1 LPHADYSIK
10 TKVMTENFKRGLT
23 AAAAVAVIAASVFWI
38 YHTQTSD
45 RKQNVALHTH
55 IGEVLAEQTAALAG
69 TKAKIVTLS
78 IETKEWPELKT
89 QIAAF
94 KVRLKKLGNYE
105 VREYEMDTKDQP
117 KYGVGSGLSGRRYV
131 RTVNKNKTA
140 NIFVSFI
147 GAPHM
152 TKEDVAELE
161 IKPKLVVEARAID
174 NLSKLFQLQLLD
186 VAVVSRFQFPSPG
199 PEKPTTTEQ
208 WFTKRYQI
216 VTATNAGVLPK
227 PEPD

>member
-1 LPHADYSIK
+1 
-10 TKVMTENFKRGLT
+10 MTDNFKRGLT
-23 AAAAVAVIAASVFWI
+23 AVAAVAVIAASAFWI
-38 YHTQTSD
+38 YHEQTSD

-69 TKAKIVTLS
+69 KKARVVTLS

-94 KVRLKKLGNYE
+94 KAQLKKLGDYE

-140 NIFVSFI
+140 DIFVSFI

-152 TKEDVAELE
+152 TKEDLAELE
-161 IKPKLVVEARAID
+161 TKPKLVVEARAVD
-174 NLSKLFQLQLLD
+174 NLSKLFQHQMIE
-186 VAVVSRFQFPSPG
+186 VAVVSRFQFPSPA
-199 PEKPTTTEQ
+199 PEKPKTTGE
-208 WFTKRYQI
+208 WFIKRYQI
-216 VTATNAGVLPK
+216 VTATNAAGLPK